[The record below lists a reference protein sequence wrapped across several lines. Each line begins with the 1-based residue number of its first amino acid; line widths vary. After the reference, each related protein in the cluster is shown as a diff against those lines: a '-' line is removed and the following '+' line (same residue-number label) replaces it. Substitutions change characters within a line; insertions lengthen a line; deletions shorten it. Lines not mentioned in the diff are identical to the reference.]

1 MKRVSKLTLREN
13 WFANQQD
20 FEWFRKRF
28 PSNVVRSLDADK
40 QWFLLKAWK
49 DSDNAPECGECLAY
63 LHQIGCKP
71 MPRSRRS
78 IRHEDTAAWRG
89 FYDLNQWCEYS
100 TKDCAKSELVNFSL
114 DADLSEGCRTDEDSG
129 EVCVDLDD
137 LRNEGGDYYYE
148 FLNGELP
155 FIEMLDG
162 GMAVSNAGKEL
173 LEGSGLAG
181 FRITRPLWV
190 QGEALDKLNGSYW
203 HVDLP
208 VVLPRSE
215 KMQWERKD
223 GQIYT
228 GRWEPDALQ
237 VDDLLSFDRAA
248 VQAAGPFDLALQE
261 PMRNCIPKLGSHRW
275 FEFCKANKIRCDWK
289 PVKLVD

>member
-1 MKRVSKLTLREN
+1 MKRVTNLTLLKN
-13 WFANQQD
+13 WFSNSEE

-28 PSNVVRSLDADK
+28 PSDVCIMSYHNYEYFFKV
-40 QWFLLKAWK
+40 WK
-49 DSDNAPECGECLAY
+49 DSDNATDCRECLEY
-63 LHQIGCKP
+63 LTQVGFKS
-71 MPRSRRS
+71 MPRHRSR
-78 IRHEDTAAWRG
+78 IPHEDTAAWRG
-89 FYDLNQWCEYS
+89 FYDLRQRCEYS
-100 TKDCAKSELVNFSL
+100 AKDCAKSELVNFSL
-114 DADLSEGCRTDEDSG
+114 DADLSEGCRMDEVSG

-155 FIEMLDG
+155 FIELLDG
-162 GMAVSNAGKEL
+162 RMAVSLEGKAL
-173 LEGSGLAG
+173 LESSGLTG
-181 FRITRPLWV
+181 FCIMRPLWV
-190 QGEALDKLNGSYW
+190 EGDGIDKLKGSYW
-203 HVDLP
+203 QVDLP

-215 KMQWERKD
+215 KMQWERAD

-228 GRWEPDALQ
+228 GRWEPEALQ

-248 VQAAGPFDLALQE
+248 LQTAGPFDLAVQE